1 MLDSILALSKGR
13 ISSAESNLKVE
24 SLKICAIEM
33 IMWEGRKS
41 LPRSRKYG

>member
-24 SLKICAIEM
+24 SLKYV
-33 IMWEGRKS
+33 
-41 LPRSRKYG
+41 LSR